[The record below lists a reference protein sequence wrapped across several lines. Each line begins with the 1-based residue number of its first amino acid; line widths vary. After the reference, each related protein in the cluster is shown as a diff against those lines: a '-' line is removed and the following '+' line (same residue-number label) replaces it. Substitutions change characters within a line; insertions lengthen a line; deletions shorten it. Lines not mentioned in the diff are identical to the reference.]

1 MSSVGITKPGA
12 APKTYPAPSN
22 PAGQPVFLDSGGTLS
37 RLPTT
42 LFNAILA
49 DFPTATADPAGS
61 GIYEVPC
68 SVAAEDGTMDFGFGN
83 TVVHVPF
90 HEFIWQAGTNLCALG
105 VVADDSSFVLG
116 DSFLRAAYGKNILM
130 HDGFRRGKL
139 TIGSCLRPRQ
149 PEPARR
155 QCSRLWYKPCSY
167 LQRCRCRPFYHRR
180 LRWLLNF
187 VFIFVFIFHYPNN
200 NSFLLHLIE
209 AHGLDFV

>member
-1 MSSVGITKPGA
+1 MTSVGITKPGA
-12 APKTYPAPSN
+12 APKTYSGISN

-37 RLPTT
+37 RLPTA

-68 SVAAEDGTMDFGFGN
+68 SVAAQDGTMDFRFGN

-116 DSFLRAAYGKNILM
+116 DTFLRAAYGKNILM
-130 HDGFRRGKL
+130 HDGCCREKL
-139 TIGSCLRPRQ
+139 TNSSCIRPRQ
-149 PEPARR
+149 QKLAHR
-155 QCSRLWYKPCSY
+155 QCSRLWYEPCSY
-167 LQRCRCRPFYHRR
+167 LQRCRRRPFYHRR
-180 LRWLLNF
+180 LRWLPDF
-187 VFIFVFIFHYPNN
+187 VFIFIFHYPNYA
-200 NSFLLHLIE
+200 SFLHLIE
-209 AHGLDFV
+209 AYGLDFV